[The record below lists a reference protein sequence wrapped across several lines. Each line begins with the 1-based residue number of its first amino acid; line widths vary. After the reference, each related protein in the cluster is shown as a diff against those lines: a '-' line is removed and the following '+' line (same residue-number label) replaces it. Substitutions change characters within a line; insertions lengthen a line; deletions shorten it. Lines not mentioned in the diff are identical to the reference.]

1 MYQLEDVILIQPQI
15 LLNNLQG
22 NYRQLKRR
30 ITSKILGVKG

>member
-15 LLNNLQG
+15 LLNYLQG
-22 NYRQLKRR
+22 NYRQLERR